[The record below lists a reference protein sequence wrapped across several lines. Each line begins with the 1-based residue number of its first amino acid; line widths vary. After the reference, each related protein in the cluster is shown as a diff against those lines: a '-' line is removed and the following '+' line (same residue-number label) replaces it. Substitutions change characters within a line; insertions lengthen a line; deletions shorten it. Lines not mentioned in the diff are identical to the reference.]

1 MDYKAHTRLKM
12 VMKVQ
17 PHWIACHTVKSC
29 MTFADAP
36 LRLMFI
42 VVTTWSDGTSVTA
55 ADKRHYA
62 GAS

>member
-1 MDYKAHTRLKM
+1 
-12 VMKVQ
+12 
-17 PHWIACHTVKSC
+17 

-42 VVTTWSDGTSVTA
+42 VVPTWSDGTSVTA
-55 ADKRHYA
+55 ADKQHYA